1 MHATSSSEINLMPT
15 SYLTLLF
22 FLPLRMFTSLK
33 LELNLFF
40 MFLYVPYVS
49 FTVHSSNGFR
59 GWKLGLEQTD
69 RVLEGILGCLK
80 WL

>member
-1 MHATSSSEINLMPT
+1 MHATSSSEINLLPT
-15 SYLTLLF
+15 TYLTLLF
-22 FLPLRMFTSLK
+22 LLPFRMFTSLK

-40 MFLYVPYVS
+40 MFLYVLHVS
-49 FTVHSSNGFR
+49 FRVHSSNGFR

-69 RVLEGILGCLK
+69 RILEGIHGCLK